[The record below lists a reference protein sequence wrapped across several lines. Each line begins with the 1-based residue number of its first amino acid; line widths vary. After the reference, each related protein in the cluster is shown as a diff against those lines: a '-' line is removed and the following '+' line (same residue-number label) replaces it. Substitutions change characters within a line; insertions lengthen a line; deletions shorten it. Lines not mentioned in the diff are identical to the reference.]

1 MQPPSD
7 LTCGWTLDPD
17 DPRAPSQEQW
27 DRMSPEQRAR
37 VVATLPSEFPPS
49 EAHPPPE
56 GDPHID
62 AWTLPRQTLRRW
74 SKRGGRRMY
83 VGGNMAIY
91 YPDERMFSPDLF
103 AVLDVPDHN
112 RDSWI
117 VVHEGRGLDLCLEVV
132 VASRRRKDFQD
143 NVKRYA
149 RLGISE
155 YFILDWR
162 MHTLLGYRLPPE
174 SRSVGYQRL
183 VAQAGRLSSAVLGL
197 ELFMDGARLK
207 FALGD
212 AILPDSDELVRRLEG
227 LVTEAV
233 QRAEQ
238 IEAQLLEEQ
247 RQREQ
252 EQRRREALER
262 EVAEL
267 RHELAELRERK

>member
-1 MQPPSD
+1 
-7 LTCGWTLDPD
+7 
-17 DPRAPSQEQW
+17 
-27 DRMSPEQRAR
+27 MSPEQRAR
-37 VVATLPSEFPPS
+37 VVATLPSEFAPS

-74 SKRGGRRMY
+74 FKRGGRRMY

-103 AVLDVPDHN
+103 AVLDVPDHD

-117 VVHEGRGLDLCLEVV
+117 VAHEGRGLDLCLEVV
-132 VASRRRKDFQD
+132 VASKRRKDFQD

-162 MHTLLGYRLPPE
+162 THTLLGYRLPPE
-174 SRSVGYQRL
+174 SQAVAYQRL
-183 VAQAGRLSSAVLGL
+183 VPQAGRLSSAVLGL
-197 ELFMDGARLK
+197 ELFMDGPRVK
-207 FALGD
+207 FAFGD
-212 AILPDSDELVRRLEG
+212 AVLPDPEELVGRLEG

-233 QRAEQ
+233 QRAER

-247 RQREQ
+247 RLREE
-252 EQRRREALER
+252 EQRLREEEQRLREEEQRLREALEQ

-267 RHELAELRERK
+267 RRQLSEPKERE

>member
-1 MQPPSD
+1 
-7 LTCGWTLDPD
+7 
-17 DPRAPSQEQW
+17 
-27 DRMSPEQRAR
+27 MSPEQRAR
-37 VVATLPSEFPPS
+37 VVATLPSEFAPS

-74 SKRGGRRMY
+74 FKRGGRRMY

-103 AVLDVPDHN
+103 AVLDVPDHD

-117 VVHEGRGLDLCLEVV
+117 VAHEGRGLDLCLEVV
-132 VASRRRKDFQD
+132 VASKRRKDFQD

-162 MHTLLGYRLPPE
+162 THTLLGYRLPPE
-174 SRSVGYQRL
+174 SQAVAYQRL
-183 VAQAGRLSSAVLGL
+183 VPQAGRLSSAVLGL
-197 ELFMDGARLK
+197 ELFMHGPRVK
-207 FALGD
+207 FAFGD
-212 AILPDSDELVRRLEG
+212 AVLPDPEELVGRLEG
-227 LVTEAV
+227 LVTQAV
-233 QRAEQ
+233 QRAER

-247 RQREQ
+247 RLREE
-252 EQRRREALER
+252 EQRLREEEQRLREEEQRLREALEQ

-267 RHELAELRERK
+267 RRQLSEPKERE